1 MISISNF
8 KRNKTGISINSFINV
23 ESANL
28 KAPVYPVSIVATGSY
43 KPANA
48 VLSTEIDRKLG
59 YNPGYTERLTGVK
72 SRPISMGE
80 STIEMAVA
88 AAKLALRRANMQTKE
103 LDCIIYAGAV
113 TYQAIPISA
122 VFVQKT
128 LGLESESVPCFDVN
142 TTCLSFLAAFDMACA
157 LMLAGRYKRVLV
169 CSAESPSLGMDW
181 KNPEAAAIFG
191 DGAGA
196 AILRPSNDQSGVLSI
211 LFETYSEGADACQMK
226 AMGTNINPHDDLE
239 RFMAGTVF
247 EMNGSK
253 AYEIASKKMPGFFQR
268 LLKSAQLSLDDIDLV
283 VPHQASAYAIKRM
296 TRRLGLAPDKVID
309 IFATHG
315 NQVSASLPTAL
326 DAAYASGKITK
337 GQNILLLGT
346 GAGITFGGAVLR
358 V

>member
-1 MISISNF
+1 MISISNL
-8 KRNKTGISINSFINV
+8 KRSRLSVGINPFSH
-23 ESANL
+23 AAATKL

-43 KPANA
+43 KPSNI
-48 VLSTEIDRKLG
+48 VPSSEIDKKLG
-59 YNPGYTERLTGVK
+59 YNTGYTERLTGVR
-72 SRPISMGE
+72 SRPIVLNE
-80 STIEMAVA
+80 STVEMAA
-88 AAKLALRRANMQTKE
+88 AAARHALKKVNMQANE

-122 VFVQKT
+122 VFVQRA
-128 LGLESESVPCFDVN
+128 LGLQFDSVPCFDVN

-157 LMLAGRYKRVLV
+157 LMLAGRYKCILV
-169 CSAESPSLGMDW
+169 CSADSPSLGLDW

-196 AILRPSNDQSGVLSI
+196 AILRPSENQTGVMSI

-226 AMGTNINPHDDLE
+226 ALGTNLNPHNDLE
-239 RFMAGTVF
+239 KFLAGTVF

-268 LLKSAQLSLDDIDLV
+268 LLESAQLSLGDIDLII
-283 VPHQASAYAIKRM
+283 PHQASAYALKRM
-296 TRRLGLAPDKVID
+296 TRRLGLPADKVVD
-309 IFATHG
+309 IFSTHG

-326 DAAYASGKITK
+326 DAAYSSGKITA
-337 GQNILLLGT
+337 GQTILLLGT
-346 GAGITFGGAVLR
+346 GAGITLGGAVVR